1 MFKNDDIFANFGK
14 NINSKA
20 AAKQRVKQEYLA
32 KAEQASDQIAKIID
46 NARLNGVADFEISD
60 EFRGP
65 LVRYYRKYW
74 LKYMQISLGIISLI
88 AFILSFYTFQAS
100 YLFLLAFAVIFV
112 SSEDIYMLKIV
123 GFGVYSSKELEKIKA
138 KLFPR
143 RYNFARNFFAL
154 LIVIIMSIIAHTIS
168 SRLLMP
174 VELSNY
180 LSFSDFEFKPENE
193 FFAFYNAILLGVI
206 MFFRIFRKM

>member
-1 MFKNDDIFANFGK
+1 MFKNDDIFANFDK
-14 NINSKA
+14 NINSKF

-32 KAEQASDQIAKIID
+32 KAEAATDQIAKIID
-46 NARLNGVADFEISD
+46 NARLNGIADFEISD
-60 EFRGP
+60 EYRGP
-65 LVRYYRKYW
+65 IARYYRKYW
-74 LKYMQISLGIISLI
+74 IKYMQISLAIICLVM
-88 AFILSFYTFQAS
+88 FILSFYTFQSS

-206 MFFRIFRKM
+206 MFLRIFRKM

>member
-123 GFGVYSSKELEKIKA
+123 GFGVYSSRELEKIKA
-138 KLFPR
+138 KLFPL

-174 VELSNY
+174 VEFANY
-180 LSFSDFEFKPENE
+180 FSFSDFEFKPQNE
-193 FFAFYNAILLGVI
+193 FFAFYNAILVGVI
-206 MFFRIFRKM
+206 MFLRIFRKM

>member
-1 MFKNDDIFANFGK
+1 MFKNDDIFANFEK
-14 NINSKA
+14 NINSKF

-32 KAEQASDQIAKIID
+32 KAEAATDQIAKIID
-46 NARLNGVADFEISD
+46 NSRINGVSDFEISD
-60 EFRGP
+60 EFKGP
-65 LVRYYRKYW
+65 IVRYYRKYW
-74 LKYMQISLGIISLI
+74 LKYMQISLAIICLVM
-88 AFILSFYTFQAS
+88 FILSFYTFQSS
-100 YLFLLAFAVIFV
+100 YLFLLAFAIIMAT
-112 SSEDIYMLKIV
+112 SEDIYLLKLL
-123 GFGVYSSKELEKIKA
+123 GLGVYSSQELDKIKA
-138 KLFPR
+138 KLFPL

-180 LSFSDFEFKPENE
+180 LSFSDFEFKPQNE

-206 MFFRIFRKM
+206 MFLRIFRKM

>member
-46 NARLNGVADFEISD
+46 NARLNGIADFEISD

-74 LKYMQISLGIISLI
+74 LKYMQISLAIICLVM
-88 AFILSFYTFQAS
+88 FILSFYTFQSS
-100 YLFLLAFAVIFV
+100 YLFLLAFAIIMAT
-112 SSEDIYMLKIV
+112 SEDIYLMRLV
-123 GFGVYSSKELEKIKA
+123 GFGVYSSQELEKIKA
-138 KLFPR
+138 KLFPHK
-143 RYNFARNFFAL
+143 YNFARNFFAL

-174 VELSNY
+174 IELANY
-180 LSFSDFEFKPENE
+180 LSFSDFKFKADNE
-193 FFAFYNAILLGVI
+193 FFAFYNAILVGVI
-206 MFFRIFRKM
+206 MFLRIFRKM

>member
-1 MFKNDDIFANFGK
+1 MFKNDDIFANFEK

-20 AAKQRVKQEYLA
+20 AAKQRVKQEYLSR
-32 KAEQASDQIAKIID
+32 AEQASDQIAKIID

-123 GFGVYSSKELEKIKA
+123 GFGVYSSRELEKIKA
-138 KLFPR
+138 KLFPL

>member
-1 MFKNDDIFANFGK
+1 MFKNDDIFANFEK
-14 NINSKA
+14 NINSKL

-32 KAEQASDQIAKIID
+32 RAEEATDKIAKIID
-46 NARLNGVADFEISD
+46 NSRINGVSDFEISD
-60 EFRGP
+60 EFKGP
-65 LVRYYRKYW
+65 IVRYYRKYW
-74 LKYMQISLGIISLI
+74 LKYMQISLAIICLVM
-88 AFILSFYTFQAS
+88 FILSFYTFQSS

-154 LIVIIMSIIAHTIS
+154 LIVVIMSIIAHTIS

-180 LSFSDFEFKPENE
+180 LSFSGFVFKPDNE
-193 FFAFYNAILLGVI
+193 FFAFYNSILVGVI
-206 MFFRIFRKM
+206 MFLRIFRKM

>member
-20 AAKQRVKQEYLA
+20 AAKQRVKQEYLSR
-32 KAEQASDQIAKIID
+32 AEEATDKIAKIID
-46 NARLNGVADFEISD
+46 NSRINGVSDFEISD
-60 EFRGP
+60 EFKGP
-65 LVRYYRKYW
+65 IVRYYRKYW

-123 GFGVYSSKELEKIKA
+123 GFGVYSSRELEKIKA
-138 KLFPR
+138 KLFPL

-174 VELSNY
+174 VEFANY
-180 LSFSDFEFKPENE
+180 FSFSDFEFKPQNE

>member
-123 GFGVYSSKELEKIKA
+123 GFGVYSSRELEKIKA
-138 KLFPR
+138 KLFPL

-180 LSFSDFEFKPENE
+180 LSFSDFEFKPQNE

>member
-1 MFKNDDIFANFGK
+1 MFKNDDIFANFEK
-14 NINSKA
+14 NINSKLV
-20 AAKQRVKQEYLA
+20 AKQRVKQEYLSR
-32 KAEQASDQIAKIID
+32 AEEATDKIAKIID
-46 NARLNGVADFEISD
+46 NARLNGISDFEISD
-60 EFRGP
+60 EYRGP
-65 LVRYYRKYW
+65 IVRYYRKYW
-74 LKYMQISLGIISLI
+74 IKYMQISLAIIALI
-88 AFILSFYTFQAS
+88 MFILSFYTFQSS

-123 GFGVYSSKELEKIKA
+123 GFGVYSSQELEKIKA

-180 LSFSDFEFKPENE
+180 LSFSDFEFKPQNE
-193 FFAFYNAILLGVI
+193 FFAFYNSILVGVI
-206 MFFRIFRKM
+206 MFLRIFRKM